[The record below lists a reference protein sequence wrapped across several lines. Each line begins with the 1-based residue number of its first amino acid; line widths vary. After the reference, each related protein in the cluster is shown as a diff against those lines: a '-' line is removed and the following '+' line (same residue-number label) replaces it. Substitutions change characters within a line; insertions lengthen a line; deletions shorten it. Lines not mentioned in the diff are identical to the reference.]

1 MRKVLTILIIV
12 FACLAVFSLTRHFQN
27 KNVSSVSNKVVN
39 PPARI
44 VSLTPDITEI
54 LFAMGLNEKIVAVS
68 SDSDFPPQTAGKK
81 KTGTFWQPNTEA
93 VIACKPDLVITQ
105 WFPQQKA
112 VADTLSK
119 IGYKVLTL
127 KMETI
132 EELLC
137 AIEKIGDVADCRNQ
151 ADELKKNINE
161 KLNALRTK
169 IGSADKVKVLW
180 VLQIEPLRVAG
191 RNTFINELI
200 ELSGGENAIGPTL
213 QQYPPLSSEEVLASG
228 TEVIIQSAMETA
240 ELNRQ
245 QESAN
250 VFWSKFASL
259 PAVKNN
265 RIYVVDPD
273 TILRLGPRL
282 PQGAE
287 LIARC
292 VHPEIFKKSS
302 EADRSR

>member
-1 MRKVLTILIIV
+1 MTILIIV
-12 FACLAVFSLTRHFQN
+12 FACLAAFSLTRHFQN

-137 AIEKIGDVADCRNQ
+137 AIGKIGDVADCRNQ

-161 KLNALRTK
+161 QLNALQTK

-180 VLQIEPLRVAG
+180 VLQVEPLRVAG

-200 ELSGGENAIGPTL
+200 ELSGGENAIGSTI
-213 QQYPPLSSEEVLASG
+213 QQYPPLSKEEVLASG

-250 VFWSKFASL
+250 VFWSKFAGL

-282 PQGAE
+282 PQGTE